1 MEVALSQKQKT
12 SLSMIT
18 LWSGFIILVLFI
30 FNSLSS
36 LSGKFISS
44 SQMERASAHLATTQV
59 RLLETVNQRSA
70 LTSDTMDAFELSL
83 EELEQS
89 AELDWRH
96 LETNGFITES
106 EAIQGTLERFIF
118 NISPWLSLK
127 SELGFH
133 VNDGLLGQ
141 LQQNNARINA
151 AIKETGMV
159 TLTSD
164 FQKVVTTL
172 QEYLIEPVEQNEK
185 GFKRAFAGFVN
196 ASNSYAMLEL
206 YEAEVKALDLGFK
219 RVVELTGTLVNLE
232 QKLEQAQ
239 AETLS
244 SFTAGAKVLNN
255 QAQTL
260 GSQAAE
266 VSSVTQ
272 ISVGVACSLLALFTT
287 AIFLTSNLSL
297 SRSVKQTLA
306 TLKLVEQGDLSA
318 RISVTK
324 NQRDEFNQLKQAI
337 NISCA
342 NLGTLVEGVKTNSQ
356 KLSSNSG
363 ELDTSITQLG
373 RHQSEVMDQTQLL
386 ASATEEVSV
395 TTQEISH
402 SLEHVASIS
411 RASAESA
418 QAGGEIIVD
427 TIASFEEVG
436 VILEHATSHIEQ
448 LEQASQKVDSV
459 MEIINGIAEQTNLL
473 ALNAAIEAARAG
485 EQGRGFAVVADEVR
499 SLAVRTVQAVE
510 EISGTIDTMKN
521 ESAQVIQFIERSD
534 SSMQLGREQ
543 GGQAKSALELILS
556 KAQETSAQTEV
567 IFASVKE
574 LATTS
579 QSMASSMAQIN
590 ESMAELEQGNQSLK
604 QTSDL
609 VDKRSTE
616 LFEECSKFKT
626 A

>member
-395 TTQEISH
+395 TTQEISN

>member
-70 LTSDTMDAFELSL
+70 LTSDTMDAFELSI

-89 AELDWRH
+89 AELDWLH
-96 LETNGFITES
+96 LETNGFVAES

-185 GFKRAFAGFVN
+185 GFKRALAGFIN

-206 YEAEVKALDLGFK
+206 YQAEVKALEMGFK
-219 RVVELTGTLVNLE
+219 RVVELSGTLVNLE
-232 QKLEQAQ
+232 KKLDQAQ

-244 SFTAGAKVLNN
+244 SFTTAAKVLNE

-260 GSQAAE
+260 GKQAAE

-306 TLKLVEQGDLSA
+306 TLKQVEQGDLSA

-418 QAGGEIIVD
+418 QAGGEIIVE

-436 VILEHATSHIEQ
+436 VILERAASHIEQ

-574 LATTS
+574 LVTTS

>member
-185 GFKRAFAGFVN
+185 GFKRALAGFVN

-395 TTQEISH
+395 TTQEISN

>member
-89 AELDWRH
+89 AELDWLH
-96 LETNGFITES
+96 LETNGFVAES

-185 GFKRAFAGFVN
+185 GFKRALAGFVN

-272 ISVGVACSLLALFTT
+272 ISVGVACSVLALFTT

-418 QAGGEIIVD
+418 QAGGEIIVE

-436 VILEHATSHIEQ
+436 VILERATSHIEQ

-574 LATTS
+574 LVTTS

>member
-185 GFKRAFAGFVN
+185 GFKRALAGFVN

-395 TTQEISH
+395 TTQEISN

-418 QAGGEIIVD
+418 QAGGEIIVE

>member
-89 AELDWRH
+89 AELDWHH
-96 LETNGFITES
+96 LEANGFVAES

-185 GFKRAFAGFVN
+185 GFTRALAGFVN

-206 YEAEVKALDLGFK
+206 YQAEVKALDLGFK

-244 SFTAGAKVLNN
+244 SFSSGAKVLKN
-255 QAQTL
+255 QAQAL
-260 GSQAAE
+260 SSQAAE

-272 ISVGVACSLLALFTT
+272 ISVGIACSLLALFTT
-287 AIFLTSNLSL
+287 VIFLTSNLSL

-337 NISCA
+337 NTSCA

-418 QAGGEIIVD
+418 QEGGEIIVE

-521 ESAQVIQFIERSD
+521 ESAQVIQFIEQSD

-556 KAQETSAQTEV
+556 KAQQTSAQTEV

-574 LATTS
+574 LVTTS

-590 ESMAELEQGNQSLK
+590 ESMAELEQGNQRLK

-616 LFEECSKFKT
+616 LYEECSKFKT
-626 A
+626 V